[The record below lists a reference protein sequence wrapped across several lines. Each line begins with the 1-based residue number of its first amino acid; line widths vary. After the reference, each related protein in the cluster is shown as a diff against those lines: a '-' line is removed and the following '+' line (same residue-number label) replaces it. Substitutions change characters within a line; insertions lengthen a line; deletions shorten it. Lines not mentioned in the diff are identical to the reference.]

1 MQIRCAVKNAVNV
14 ERTQN
19 LLSAS
24 KFDSVEVSAGCVSRQ
39 ARDVLVAKVP
49 TKHLVSKWLVL
60 FFLLSSLSFLAS
72 YFNSSGWRHVERY
85 FRTKEWRASYT
96 ANEKFIVA
104 LKTLT
109 SLKEQYCK
117 RENRNRADDSRRRRL
132 SRFHTVSL
140 YGCIFRLRCL
150 FTSYRCKSIPTDSLI
165 LRAHCIPRAS
175 ILTALMICGRI
186 RGLIGQLPVSKP
198 TWLCDA
204 CG

>member
-1 MQIRCAVKNAVNV
+1 MSR
-14 ERTQN
+14 ELRTCFLRLN
-19 LLSAS
+19 LIPL
-24 KFDSVEVSAGCVSRQ
+24 KYPPVVSR
-39 ARDVLVAKVP
+39 VKLGMY
-49 TKHLVSKWLVL
+49 WLQKCPQSTLFRNDLFYYFFYYHHYL
-60 FFLLSSLSFLAS
+60 FFVS

-175 ILTALMICGRI
+175 ILTALMLCGRI

-198 TWLCDA
+198 T
-204 CG
+204 